1 VPEFRDADGVKWR
14 VHRRW
19 WSLWS
24 LLDTIGISGNGTFG
38 AIVFVLALPILAMW
52 PLWLLAKFCGVPWQ
66 VVTERDDDEVSSEKV
81 RGWRA
86 SGRRIAEITAG
97 LRELEDDQMPESMA
111 TELDESTGTEAR

>member
-1 VPEFRDADGVKWR
+1 MPEFRDADGVKWR
-14 VHRRW
+14 VRRRW

-24 LLDTIGISGNGTFG
+24 LLDTVGISGNGTFG

-52 PLWLLAKFCGVPWQ
+52 PLWLLAKFCGVPWH

-86 SGRRIAEITAG
+86 SGRRVAEITAG
-97 LRELEDDQMPESMA
+97 LREHKDDQMPASTA